1 MYKSQKEKRTR
12 YFKSQTTDPSKLRC
26 VHILNTILNTVY
38 MYSMCGDVYTIQS
51 VKKKTYRVN
60 IKYEKTLVVVIL
72 ILI

>member
-1 MYKSQKEKRTR
+1 M
-12 YFKSQTTDPSKLRC
+12 
-26 VHILNTILNTVY
+26 HILNTILNTVY

-60 IKYEKTLVVVIL
+60 IKYEKTLAVVIL

>member
-1 MYKSQKEKRTR
+1 
-12 YFKSQTTDPSKLRC
+12 
-26 VHILNTILNTVY
+26 

>member
-1 MYKSQKEKRTR
+1 M
-12 YFKSQTTDPSKLRC
+12 
-26 VHILNTILNTVY
+26 HILNTIQYVLNTVY

-51 VKKKTYRVN
+51 VKKKTDRVN